1 MLMFSLLLNIYAKW
15 HPEMFNPYLHGS
27 PEGCGVEGHGTEVGK
42 CRRCSSTRS
51 SAVVGCKTPAL
62 AFGFRPR
69 ERNMT
74 LLLLEEVCTLAS
86 ILYALSSPE
95 GIRHTGWE
103 SREVLWGVG
112 FS

>member
-1 MLMFSLLLNIYAKW
+1 M
-15 HPEMFNPYLHGS
+15 
-27 PEGCGVEGHGTEVGK
+27 EGEWRGGHGQRWG
-42 CRRCSSTRS
+42 
-51 SAVVGCKTPAL
+51 SAAAAVPVGCKTPAL

-69 ERNMT
+69 EGDMT
-74 LLLLEEVCTLAS
+74 VLLLLEEVCILAS